1 MSEIERAARLI
12 LEADTVVAL
21 TGAGASAD
29 SGIPTFRGKD
39 GLWNRY
45 DPREL
50 ATPEAFARDPEK
62 VWKWYLWRRR
72 KIAEAE
78 PNDAH
83 RVLAR
88 MEREGLL
95 RAVITQNV
103 DGLHQRAGSRRVI
116 ELHGNIWRD
125 ECVGCDYERLND
137 PRRGEGLDYDELPPR
152 CPECGEPLRPGV
164 VWFGEPLPPDA
175 LIRAEELSRNCDV
188 MLVIGT
194 SGEVR
199 PAADLPLLSRRHGA
213 KLIEINPSETQLSPH
228 MHVRI
233 RERAAPAMRKL
244 WRRLRSAMR

>member
-1 MSEIERAARLI
+1 MSELERAAELI
-12 LEADTVVAL
+12 LDAETVVAL

-50 ATPEAFARDPEK
+50 ATPEAFAKDPEK
-62 VWKWYLWRRR
+62 VWKWYLWRRK

-83 RVLAR
+83 RILAR
-88 MEREGLL
+88 MEEEGLL
-95 RAVITQNV
+95 EAVITQNV
-103 DGLHQRAGSRRVI
+103 DGLHQRAGSERVI

-125 ECVGCDYERLND
+125 ECIDCDYERMND
-137 PRRGEGLDYDELPPR
+137 PERGEGLEYDELPPR
-152 CPECGEPLRPGV
+152 CPECGELLRPGV

-175 LIRAEELSRNCDV
+175 LVEAEELARGCDV

-199 PAADLPLLSRRHGA
+199 PAADLPVVARQHGA
-213 KLIEINPSETQLSPH
+213 RLIEINPSETQLSHH
-228 MHVRI
+228 MHVCI
-233 RERAAPAMRKL
+233 RERAAPAMRRL
-244 WRRLRSAMR
+244 WEKIRAMR